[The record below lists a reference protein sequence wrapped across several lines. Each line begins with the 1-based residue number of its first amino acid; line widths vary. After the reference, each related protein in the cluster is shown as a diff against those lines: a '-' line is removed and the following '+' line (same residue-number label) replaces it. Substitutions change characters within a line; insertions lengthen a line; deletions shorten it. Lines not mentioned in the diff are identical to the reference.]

1 MKFKSRLR
9 QSIAD
14 VACDWLDVSKDIES
28 MVFGRDL
35 GSWTGFTVRC
45 DSNIGGAR
53 PLILSLKDC

>member
-1 MKFKSRLR
+1 
-9 QSIAD
+9 
-14 VACDWLDVSKDIES
+14 